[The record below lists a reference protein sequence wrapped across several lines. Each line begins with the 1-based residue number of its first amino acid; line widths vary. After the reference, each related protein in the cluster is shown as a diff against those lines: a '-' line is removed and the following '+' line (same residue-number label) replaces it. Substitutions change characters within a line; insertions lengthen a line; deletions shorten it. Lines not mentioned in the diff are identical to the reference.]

1 VGAAEVDWLDFAL
14 ISSAVSAARAGG
26 WGAGGGGGGGAWPG
40 GSAPGSRAAGTVRT
54 VPLRATA
61 LAALERAR
69 GGCAARA
76 SRGGAC
82 ASALT
87 PSELEAKLLEKEGR
101 RHLRSKRRDEKE
113 TRRLERVA
121 RKQKIGGM
129 LMARQAAALAEGQ
142 LEEAALLAHSRP
154 TRPAARRPR
163 CSRSARC
170 FTGRAS
176 RSRRGGRLRAGRHRR
191 GGESRGAAPRAR
203 RAAPPR
209 PRARCAASPPSAL
222 RRLASE
228 RARAAA
234 AAQAALP
241 RGGAP
246 SSPRLGELLRARASP
261 HLSELSLASSTARFV
276 DTLFV
281 PRSALN

>member
-1 VGAAEVDWLDFAL
+1 
-14 ISSAVSAARAGG
+14 
-26 WGAGGGGGGGAWPG
+26 
-40 GSAPGSRAAGTVRT
+40 VRT

-69 GGCAARA
+69 GECAARA

-129 LMARQAAALAEGQ
+129 LMVRQAAALAEGQ
-142 LEEAALLAHSRP
+142 LEEAALLAQQ
-154 TRPAARRPR
+154 AYE
-163 CSRSARC
+163 
-170 FTGRAS
+170 AS
-176 RSRRGGRLRAGRHRR
+176 
-191 GGESRGAAPRAR
+191 GAAAALLALGEALHRQGKPQQAAAAFEQAATAAEASLEER
-203 RAAPPR
+203 RLGLV
-209 PRARCAASPPSAL
+209 AL
-222 RRLASE
+222 RRLAPE
-228 RARAAA
+228 RAQAAA

>member
-1 VGAAEVDWLDFAL
+1 VAEATEATEVGCAQRASIAELDLDDLGCFSASDDDELAAQPAAAKPAPPATPDKATVRPAAAQPAAARPDPPPPAEAGMGAGARPGVGAAEADWLDFAS
-14 ISSAVSAARAGG
+14 ICSAVSAEAGG
-26 WGAGGGGGGGAWPG
+26 GGAGGGGGGGGGGAWPG

-69 GGCAARA
+69 GECAARA

-142 LEEAALLAHSRP
+142 LEEACCGLPCRWS
-154 TRPAARRPR
+154 T
-163 CSRSARC
+163 S
-170 FTGRAS
+170 
-176 RSRRGGRLRAGRHRR
+176 
-191 GGESRGAAPRAR
+191 
-203 RAAPPR
+203 
-209 PRARCAASPPSAL
+209 PSA
-222 RRLASE
+222 SS
-228 RARAAA
+228 AAA
-234 AAQAALP
+234 AP
-241 RGGAP
+241 
-246 SSPRLGELLRARASP
+246 
-261 HLSELSLASSTARFV
+261 LAS
-276 DTLFV
+276 
-281 PRSALN
+281 

>member
-1 VGAAEVDWLDFAL
+1 
-14 ISSAVSAARAGG
+14 
-26 WGAGGGGGGGAWPG
+26 
-40 GSAPGSRAAGTVRT
+40 

-69 GGCAARA
+69 GECAARA

-129 LMARQAAALAEGQ
+129 LMVRQAAALAEGQ
-142 LEEAALLAHSRP
+142 LEEAALLAQQAYEASG
-154 TRPAARRPR
+154 AAAALLALGEVLHRQGKPQQ
-163 CSRSARC
+163 ARC
-170 FTGRAS
+170 
-176 RSRRGGRLRAGRHRR
+176 GRLRAGRHRR

-222 RRLASE
+222 RRLAPE

-246 SSPRLGELLRARASP
+246 SSPRLGELLRVRASP

-281 PRSALN
+281 PRSARN